1 MSNITLHLSTEIVTA
16 KNLSEL
22 ADCIRQLQNRDKTDR
37 IVTLTCAVTM
47 VHEESLESLPEC
59 GIYRV

>member
-1 MSNITLHLSTEIVTA
+1 MANITLHLSTEIVTA

-22 ADCIRQLQNRDKTDR
+22 VDRIRQIQSRDKTDR
-37 IVTLTCAVTM
+37 VVTLTCAVTV

-59 GIYRV
+59 GVYRV